1 MLLIVEIERECRE
14 CGKRWMVAIPERG
27 ALPIYCSRACLAKAF
42 RTRKAG
48 REAQREAEMVEAIA
62 AAVEHLEH
70 RRIGAALKVL
80 REAQDAGNGGPA
92 GRKDPND

>member
-1 MLLIVEIERECRE
+1 M
-14 CGKRWMVAIPERG
+14 PERG

-48 REAQREAEMVEAIA
+48 REAQREAEMAQAVAEAIA
-62 AAVEHLEH
+62 HLEH

-80 REAQDAGNGGPA
+80 REAQGTIGGIDEGEP
-92 GRKDPND
+92 R